1 MFTQDASGRTALHH
15 AAARGDL
22 DAAWGIMST
31 LAGTGIFPPRK
42 SLLEI
47 RDNAGMT
54 AAEVAAE
61 RGHAEVAEAL
71 NHEWARMELFE

>member
-1 MFTQDASGRTALHH
+1 MFAQDREGRTALHH
-15 AAARGDL
+15 AAERGDL
-22 DAAWGIMST
+22 DAAWGMMRT
-31 LAGTGIFPPRK
+31 LAGTGVFPPRK

-61 RGHAEVAEAL
+61 AGHTELAEVL
-71 NHEWARMELFE
+71 KHEWVRMELFE